1 MDQFA
6 DNLNTLLTDCQPYT
20 WIFATIYLF
29 IIGAILMIPN
39 EKCHSMALK
48 ALPFLL
54 TGLVIALGAVYIG
67 EWVTSRIVFTSGG

>member
-1 MDQFA
+1 
-6 DNLNTLLTDCQPYT
+6 
-20 WIFATIYLF
+20 
-29 IIGAILMIPN
+29 MIPN